1 MNTVKMITS
10 FIIILILMYSYTNVQ
25 SSSFSHNHIPLSSM
39 EVQGAVNIEAHVL
52 KKENALISV
61 NFTLGADTNGIFP
74 IQEDV
79 NIVFMTSGKLGV
91 GEPCIVIHIPANSF
105 EKIERSYEMYNNT
118 NPADTGIKVLV
129 VDEYTGEI
137 LKDLSETLSYIHS
150 IISPGNGKGQY
161 FLVIDAIFGHENRD
175 LKSLALITSSIKS
188 ALTIGDDSGSAL
200 ARNIE
205 FRTP

>member
-1 MNTVKMITS
+1 MKTFKMITG
-10 FIIILILMYSYTNVQ
+10 FLIIHILMYSYTNVLA
-25 SSSFSHNHIPLSSM
+25 SSFSHNHIPLSSM
-39 EVQGAVNIEAHVL
+39 EVQGAFNIEANVL

-61 NFTLGADTNGIFP
+61 TFTLGADTNGIFP

-79 NIVFMTSGKLGV
+79 NIGFTASGKLGA
-91 GEPCIVIHIPANSF
+91 GEPCIIIHIPANSF

-129 VDEYTGEI
+129 VDEYTGET
-137 LKDLSETLSYIHS
+137 LKDLSETLSFIHS

-161 FLVIDAIFGHENRD
+161 YLVIDAIFGHENRD
-175 LKSLALITSSIKS
+175 LKSLALMTSSIKS
-188 ALTIGDDSGSAL
+188 ALIIGDDSGSAL

-205 FRTP
+205 FQTP